1 MVAEMGAEM
10 VAEMGAQELRLALFG
25 QGLLHSRSPAL
36 HAALAAERGR
46 ALRYHLLDSTAE
58 EFDDALAAACA
69 LGVHGASVTSPH
81 KLLAAARCALLTPAA
96 SSLGAVNAL
105 RWRSGALEGHNT
117 DLEGVRVTLRALA
130 RLCLLD
136 GALPLAGKTA
146 GVLGAGGAAS
156 AAAFAALDLGA
167 ARVVVVSRGA
177 ERGRAFVEW
186 LSAAH
191 PRGGEA
197 LVEWRPARSLS
208 SAAPSLAGLPAPALE
223 LLALDALLLA
233 APPLPRDALSDALR
247 GARLLLA
254 PRALLFD
261 LNYGPRAEESACWA
275 ERLGV
280 ARPDPLALLDL
291 LSDLGAARGGV
302 SALEEPAERGA
313 WCDGALMLAAQGVAA
328 FRWWLDLPPSA
339 PLSLRGALRA
349 ILSTP

>member
-1 MVAEMGAEM
+1 MG
-10 VAEMGAQELRLALFG
+10 AEMGAQELRLALFG

-58 EFDDALAAACA
+58 EFDDALAAARA

-117 DLEGVRVTLRALA
+117 DLEGVRLTLHALA

-191 PRGGEA
+191 PRGGEVC
-197 LVEWRPARSLS
+197 VEWRPASAGS
-208 SAAPSLAGLPAPALE
+208 SAAPSAARE

-233 APPLPRDALSDALR
+233 APPLPRDALSDALSD
-247 GARLLLA
+247 ARLLLA

-261 LNYGPRAEESACWA
+261 LNYGPRAEGSARWA

-291 LSDLGAARGGV
+291 LSDLGAASGGV
-302 SALEEPAERGA
+302 RAADEPAERGA

-328 FRWWLDLPPSA
+328 FRWWLDLSPSE

-349 ILSTP
+349 ILRSP